1 MLQLMIFGGIGLLAM
16 VSEVLGFSR
25 IMSLLFRVGTLV
37 CIASLFVNYGLDI
50 TWFGNMMVEDR
61 FSQAFIL
68 TTCLMLATW
77 TFGFGRKIGEDE
89 YRNDYIALFS
99 FSMVGGVM
107 MLSYTNLVMLFLGL
121 EILSIPLYV
130 LVGSSKRNLKSNESA
145 FKYFLMGAFA
155 SGIMLFGI
163 AFLYGAAGTFD
174 LHQMALQA
182 NTGGSFPVFFHMGM
196 VLLIFAFAFKMAVVP
211 FHFWAP
217 DVYEGAPNAMTV
229 YMAALVKTF
238 AIASAFRFFYIVFGG
253 EAGIY
258 SSLLVG
264 MSAVSMLL
272 GNIIG
277 AVQDNPKRL
286 LAYSG
291 VGHAGFML
299 MAVIVNGEIGA
310 NALLYYSVVYS
321 LSLFLAFFV
330 LDKVLIHDDFY
341 WSIGDFKGLAKRNPW
356 LAMSM
361 AVALLSMAGIPPLGG
376 FYAKLFMLKAAF
388 TNGHYVLIWTG
399 LIGSLI
405 AMYYYLK
412 FIINMYSRN
421 PDSDVDSKLTLNY
434 WDKLVMGFI
443 GSTLLILGLFPD
455 LVSALIRF

>member
-1 MLQLMIFGGIGLLAM
+1 MLQLLMFGGIGLLAM

-25 IMSLLFRVGTLV
+25 IMSLLFRLGTLA
-37 CIASLFVNYGLDI
+37 CIASLFVNYGVD
-50 TWFGNMMVEDR
+50 TAWFGNMMTEDR

-68 TTCLMLATW
+68 TACLMLATW
-77 TFGFGRKIGEDE
+77 TFGFGRKIGEDQ

-130 LVGSSKRNLKSNESA
+130 LVGSQKRNLKSNESA

-163 AFLYGAAGTFD
+163 TFLYGATGTFD
-174 LHQMALQA
+174 LHEMAASALS
-182 NTGGSFPVFFHMGM
+182 GGKYPVFFHVGM
-196 VLLIFAFAFKMAVVP
+196 ALLIFSFAFKMAAVP

-217 DVYEGAPNAMTV
+217 DVYEGAPNPMTV

-238 AIASAFRFFYIVFGG
+238 AIASAFRFFYLVFGG
-253 EAGIY
+253 EAGNY
-258 SSLLVG
+258 SIILAI
-264 MSAVSMLL
+264 MSGLSMLG
-272 GNIIG
+272 GNILG

-291 VGHAGFML
+291 IGHAGFM
-299 MAVIVNGEIGA
+299 MITIIVNGETGA

-341 WSIGDFKGLAKRNPW
+341 WSIGDFKGLAKRNPY
-356 LAMSM
+356 LAISM
-361 AVALLSMAGIPPLGG
+361 VISLLSMAGIPPLGG
-376 FYAKLFMLKAAF
+376 FFAKLFVLKAAF
-388 TNGHYVLIWTG
+388 INGYELLVLAG
-399 LIGSLI
+399 LLGSLI
-405 AMYYYLK
+405 AVFYYLK
-412 FIINMYSRN
+412 FIISMYSRN
-421 PDSDVDSKLTLNY
+421 PDSDVAPKIELNY
-434 WDKLVMGFI
+434 WDKLVMGFLSI
-443 GSTLLILGLFPD
+443 TLLGLGLFPD
-455 LVSALIRF
+455 LISVLIRF

>member
-25 IMSLLFRVGTLV
+25 IMSLLFRIGTLI
-37 CIASLFVNYGLDI
+37 CIGSLFINYGLHL

-89 YRNDYIALFS
+89 FRNDYIALFS

-130 LVGSSKRNLKSNESA
+130 LVGSKKRNLKSNESA

-155 SGIMLFGI
+155 SGVMLFGI
-163 AFLYGAAGTFD
+163 AFLYGATGTFD
-174 LHQMALQA
+174 LHQMSTL
-182 NTGGSFPVFFHMGM
+182 TITVLDYPVFFKIGM
-196 VLLIFAFAFKMAVVP
+196 ILLIFAFAFKMAVIP

-217 DVYEGAPNAMTV
+217 DVYEGAPNPMTV
-229 YMAALVKTF
+229 YMASLVKTF
-238 AIASAFRFFYIVFGG
+238 AVASAFRFFLLVFGG
-253 EAGIY
+253 EAGEY
-258 SSLLVG
+258 SILLIV
-264 MSAVSMLL
+264 MSAVSMLV
-272 GNIIG
+272 GNVLG

-291 VGHAGFML
+291 IGHAGFML
-299 MAVIVNGEIGA
+299 ISIIVNGEIGA

-321 LSLFLAFFV
+321 LALFLAFFV

-356 LAMSM
+356 LALSM
-361 AVALLSMAGIPPLGG
+361 TVALLSMAGIPPLGG
-376 FYAKLFMLKAAF
+376 FFAKLFMLKAAF
-388 TNGHYVLIWTG
+388 EHQHGILVLAG

-412 FIINMYSRN
+412 FIISMYSRN
-421 PDSDVDSKLTLNY
+421 PDSDVVPYLPLNY
-434 WDKLVMGFI
+434 WDKMVMGFI
-443 GSTLLILGLFPD
+443 GTTLLVLGLFPD
-455 LVSALIRF
+455 LISVLIRF